1 MKHALPTSKSIS
13 VPVLNRINELVHAAE
28 QEFKHR
34 GRHSL
39 PWRKTH
45 DPYAIL
51 VSETMLQQTQVAR
64 VIPKFEAWMKR
75 FPTPHALANAQTRD
89 VLTAWSGLGYNRRAL
104 SLKRSAELI
113 VSKHNGSIP
122 ADLDAL
128 LALPGVGAY
137 TARAVLAFAFDIGL
151 PLIETNV
158 RTVFIHHLFP
168 RTKRLITDKELLPL
182 VEYSLQGKS
191 ARTWYAALMDYGT
204 RLKSELGSRKT
215 VLHKKSSSYSKQSKF
230 EGSTRQLRAAILKR
244 ILSAG
249 EDGVAYKELLHIFS
263 KSKHDPAE
271 ALASLEREEMVKISK
286 GTVRA

>member
-1 MKHALPTSKSIS
+1 MKQTSHSQTSLTTHVRAKIS
-13 VPVLNRINELVHAAE
+13 ELVDAAE
-28 QEFKHR
+28 HEYVHR

-39 PWRKTH
+39 PWRTTR

-64 VIPKFEAWMKR
+64 VIPKFEAWMKH

-104 SLKRSAELI
+104 SLKRSAEMI
-113 VSKHNGSIP
+113 VSKHNGTIP

-168 RTKRLITDKELLPL
+168 RTQRLITDKELLPL
-182 VEYSLQGKS
+182 VEYSLQEKS

-230 EGSTRQLRAAILKR
+230 EGSTRQLRAALLKR
-244 ILSAG
+244 VLTAG
-249 EDGVAYKELLHIFS
+249 ENGIAYKELLHIFS
-263 KSKHDPAE
+263 KSKHNPAE
-271 ALASLEREEMVKISK
+271 ALASLEREGMVKISK

>member
-1 MKHALPTSKSIS
+1 MKQSLRRHIS
-13 VPVLNRINELVHAAE
+13 LTPQVRAKISELILAAE
-28 QEFKHR
+28 YEHKHR
-34 GRHSL
+34 GRNSL
-39 PWRKTH
+39 PWRTTH

-64 VIPKFEAWMKR
+64 VIPKFEAWMKQ

-89 VLTAWSGLGYNRRAL
+89 VLSAWSGLGYNRRAL
-104 SLKRSAELI
+104 SLKRSAEII

-137 TARAVLAFAFDIGL
+137 TARAVLAFAFDVGL
-151 PLIETNV
+151 PLVETNV
-158 RTVFIHHLFP
+158 RTVFIHHIFP

-215 VLHKKSSSYSKQSKF
+215 ALHKKSSSYSKQSKF

-244 ILSAG
+244 LLAAG
-249 EDGVAYKELLHIFS
+249 EEGVAHKELLRLFS
-263 KSKHDPAE
+263 KSNHDPAV
-271 ALASLEREEMVKISK
+271 AIASLEHEGMIKISK
-286 GTVRA
+286 GIVRA

>member
-1 MKHALPTSKSIS
+1 MKQAPHTQLSLTPHVRAKISKL
-13 VPVLNRINELVHAAE
+13 VLAAE
-28 QEFKHR
+28 YEHKHR

-39 PWRKTH
+39 PWRTTR

-64 VIPKFEAWMKR
+64 VIPKFEAWMKM

-104 SLKRSAELI
+104 SLKRSAEMI

-168 RTKRLITDKELLPL
+168 RTKRLITDNELLPL
-182 VEYSLQGKS
+182 VAYSLQGKS

-204 RLKSELGSRKT
+204 RLKSELGSKKT
-215 VLHKKSSSYSKQSKF
+215 ILHNKSSSYSKQSKF

-244 ILSAG
+244 VLAAG
-249 EDGVAYKELLHIFS
+249 DAGVAHKELLRLFS
-263 KSKHDPAE
+263 KSHHDPAV
-271 ALASLEREEMVKISK
+271 AIASLEREGMVKISK